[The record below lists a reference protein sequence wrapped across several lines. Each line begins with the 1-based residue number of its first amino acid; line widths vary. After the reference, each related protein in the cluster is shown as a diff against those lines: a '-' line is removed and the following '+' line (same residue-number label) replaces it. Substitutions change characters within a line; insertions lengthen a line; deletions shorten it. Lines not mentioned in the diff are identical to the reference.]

1 MLKLMDI
8 EDLKQVIISYKPL
21 ASLIH
26 LMKMIMSVRFCLS
39 YDLLNVIL
47 SPPKFVNYNRILY
60 CCNGRCHDVTC
71 SC

>member
-21 ASLIH
+21 ASLIN
-26 LMKMIMSVRFCLS
+26 LIEMITSVRFCLS
-39 YDLLNVIL
+39 YDLLNAIL
-47 SPPKFVNYNRILY
+47 LPPKFVNYNEILH